1 MVPKNIAPTHKPI
14 APNDDLEIQSTEPQS
29 KEQPNDV
36 WESTIN
42 CLLNNR
48 KLFLDDSI
56 EDDSIILNYVISHSD
71 VVDSGDATPQQV
83 MKNNPAEGYLK
94 AIDYM
99 YRFEA
104 EENLELLS
112 STKIVDVCSKTMTT
126 LLMEIYKM
134 IKIHILM
141 LQHILRILRL
151 LMML

>member
-1 MVPKNIAPTHKPI
+1 M
-14 APNDDLEIQSTEPQS
+14 EIQSTEPQS
-29 KEQPNDV
+29 EEQPNDV

-71 VVDSGDATPQQV
+71 VVDSGDAIPQHV
-83 MKNNPAEGYLK
+83 MKNNPAEEYLK

-104 EENLELLS
+104 EENLQLLS
-112 STKIVDVCSKTMTT
+112 STKIVDVCSETNDDTSNGNIQDEKDSYINAPAHTKDFEVANDATSH
-126 LLMEIYKM
+126 K
-134 IKIHILM
+134 KILIL
-141 LQHILRILRL
+141 QVFNP
-151 LMML
+151 